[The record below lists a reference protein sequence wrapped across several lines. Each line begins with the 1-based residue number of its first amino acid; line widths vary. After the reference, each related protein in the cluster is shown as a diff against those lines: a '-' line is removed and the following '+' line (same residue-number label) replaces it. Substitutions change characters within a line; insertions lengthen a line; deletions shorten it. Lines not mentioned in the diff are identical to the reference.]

1 MIPTMEKSFREKI
14 ALAVFLALIVLSS
27 IGLGWYILAGHSWNV
42 AASTIDDTVG
52 EMEGYTAIVY
62 PGTLEVP
69 EEPSEARKGADRLGV
84 SQDDGDEA
92 VDLGALQEDYADK
105 GAEVLFIDVL
115 NPSKYQE
122 GVIVKR
128 GGKRIGVVSAAGS
141 ATQLDVARC
150 LQAFEQ
156 ASVDFTVVITPDKWK
171 VSRLVGRRARVAQQ
185 RRLREGGLRLVGDLR
200 RCVRNRSRTTP
211 ARLGISYEKSAPHDA
226 GRFRI
231 RVQAA
236 AVARYGRRGDST
248 RCPGPSWP
256 RRA

>member
-84 SQDDGDEA
+84 SQDDGDEV
-92 VDLGALQEDYADK
+92 VDLGVLQEDYADK

-171 VSRLVGRRARVAQQ
+171 VSRLVGIDIVICTDDEGLVAMGETD
-185 RRLREGGLRLVGDLR
+185 EGTFYVDAPALGEAGVVLVSPSN
-200 RCVRNRSRTTP
+200 VV
-211 ARLGISYEKSAPHDA
+211 SAKEVSA
-226 GRFRI
+226 
-231 RVQAA
+231 
-236 AVARYGRRGDST
+236 S
-248 RCPGPSWP
+248 
-256 RRA
+256 